1 MKSKLNRRE
10 FLIKGSRAGMSACA
24 LMFCAKLPAK
34 GGSPQSTEEKKKEIL
49 DPKKLNYCG
58 YKCPADCPFLKAS
71 VKNDAELKKKA
82 YDMWKIK
89 ERFGVDFDPE
99 KIFCFGCKTTDKPEG
114 IVLKKCTVRTCA
126 MEKKLDCCIEC
137 TELVACE
144 KDLWKR
150 FPKFKEKVIGM
161 QKEYLK
167 TKT

>member
-1 MKSKLNRRE
+1 MKENLNRRE
-10 FLIKGSRAGMSACA
+10 FLKKGSMVGMSCCA
-24 LMFCAKLPAK
+24 LMLGAKLPANA
-34 GGSPQSTEEKKKEIL
+34 GYPQSSEETKKEPL

-71 VKNDAELKKKA
+71 VENNAELKKKA

-89 ERFGVDFDPE
+89 ERFGIDFDPE
-99 KIFCFGCKTTDKPEG
+99 KIFCFGCKTTGRPVG
-114 IVLKKCTVRTCA
+114 VVLKNCDVRTCV

-137 TELVACE
+137 TELTACE

-150 FPKFKEKVIGM
+150 FPKFKEKVIAM

-167 TKT
+167 T